1 MISCSWLT
9 VSFFGPMNT
18 YMDDSKTCQRIV
30 TVLQSNCKVR
40 FNHESD
46 VCAGCLKG
54 AFEFLARTVRPH
66 AGRSGPIRIFWPGR
80 SGRSG
85 PTSDTCQ
92 ISDTCQSGAG
102 PGSDRRK

>member
-54 AFEFLARTVRPH
+54 AFEFLART
-66 AGRSGPIRIFWPGR
+66 
-80 SGRSG
+80 GRSG
-85 PTSDTCQ
+85 PTSDTYQ
-92 ISDTCQSGAG
+92 MSDTCQSGAG